1 MRRGECS
8 APHIKR
14 GRALARPL
22 LNYKLSKESCLAH
35 RVAFRIRTVIQHRQ
49 CSQNGDGDVTDYDGE
64 QFKIASGNLAGDSQT
79 DNASGGEDDDNVK
92 CSVFHKVDEL
102 VFF

>member
-1 MRRGECS
+1 MDRGECS

-14 GRALARPL
+14 GRALARPP
-22 LNYKLSKESCLAH
+22 LNYKLPKESCLAG
-35 RVAFRIRTVIQHRQ
+35 RVASRIRAIIRHRERG
-49 CSQNGDGDVTDYDGE
+49 QNSDGRVTDDDGE
-64 QFKIASGNLAGDSQT
+64 QFKIGRGNFAGDGQT
-79 DNASGGEDDDNVK
+79 DDAHGGEDDDNVK